1 MNVRLCAHA
10 MPAVYGCA
18 LSSLSVG
25 ELEEWVDG
33 WARCHFLLKS
43 TNKAMNHGGQKWEN
57 KNRIEEK
64 RKVYCA
70 ETDSRRK

>member
-1 MNVRLCAHA
+1 MCACVEIYECMNVRLCAHA

-33 WARCHFLLKS
+33 WARCHF
-43 TNKAMNHGGQKWEN
+43 
-57 KNRIEEK
+57 
-64 RKVYCA
+64 Y
-70 ETDSRRK
+70 